1 MPFIDVYVEA
11 LDQTVRTGAPGRKLS
26 RAQRAWLKF
35 CLMGVLLTNTVC
47 WKAFERAGLGGYRL
61 GALSWMFRHSKV
73 AWDGLLRASVALVL
87 RRHGIA
93 EGVLVADDSDH
104 RRAKR
109 TPQVWK
115 AHKVFDKKTGGY
127 FNGQCLVFL
136 LLVTPKVTVPVGFR
150 FHQPDPKWS
159 AWKREDRRLK
169 RAGVKK
175 PARPEA
181 PAPDPDYPGK
191 AGQVLEL
198 IGEFRR
204 HHPEITVKAVLADAL
219 FGTQPFLDE
228 ASRQCGQAQAVSQL
242 RANQK
247 VRSRGRER
255 SLADYFQAHPG
266 VPMRLRVRG
275 GEEVEAVVGSARL
288 HVCAHGKARFVVALK
303 YPGESEY
310 RFLVATDLSWRTLD
324 IVRTYTLRWLVE
336 VFFEDWKLHEGWG
349 QMAKQ
354 PGEEGSSRSLTLSLL
369 LDHALLLHPEQSA
382 RLENNLPA
390 CTVGSLRQFSQG
402 EALLELVRGVA
413 AAENIAERLAE
424 LADKVKTWF
433 PLAPSGKHMSGRDL
447 GRQVPTPSLRY
458 RAAQAAATG

>member
-1 MPFIDVYVEA
+1 MLDEA
-11 LDQTVRTGAPGRKLS
+11 IGTTSPGRKLS

-47 WKAFERAGLGGYRL
+47 WKAFERAGLGAYRL

-73 AWDGLLRASVALVL
+73 AWDGLLRASVFLVL
-87 RRHGIA
+87 RQYGIT

-109 TPQVWK
+109 TPRIWK

-136 LLVTPKVTVPVGFR
+136 VLVTPKLTVPVGFR
-150 FHQPDPKWS
+150 FHQPDPKRVTWQ
-159 AWKREDRRLK
+159 REDRRLQ

-175 PARPEA
+175 PQRPVA
-181 PAPDPDYPGK
+181 PAPDPAYPGK
-191 AGQVLEL
+191 AEQVLEL
-198 IGEFRR
+198 IREFRQ
-204 HHPEITVKAVLADAL
+204 HHPGITVKAVVADAL

-228 ASRQCGQAQAVSQL
+228 ASRLCGQVQAISQL
-242 RANQK
+242 RSNQ
-247 VRSRGRER
+247 RIRFRNR
-255 SLADYFQAHPG
+255 DWSLTDYFSAYPG
-266 VPMRLRVRG
+266 VPQRLRIRG
-275 GEEVEAVVGSARL
+275 GEEIEVMVGSARL
-288 HVCAHGKARFVVALK
+288 HVCAHGKTRFVVALK
-303 YPGESEY
+303 YPGEAEY

-324 IVRTYTLRWLVE
+324 ILKTHTLRWLVE
-336 VFFEDWKLHEGWG
+336 VFFEDWKLYEGWG
-349 QMAKQ
+349 QLAKQ

-369 LDHALLLHPEQSA
+369 LDHTLLLHPEQRA

-402 EALLELVRGVA
+402 EALLESVRSVLA
-413 AAENIAERLAE
+413 AGGDVAERLAQ
-424 LADKVKTWF
+424 LAEKVKMWF

-447 GRQVPTPSLRY
+447 GRQESTPSLRY
-458 RAAQAAATG
+458 RAAQAFASA